1 MQRDLLRRI
10 QKKSDIFPLF
20 ELQQERKWKMSEYRA
35 SVEEQSNYLLRF
47 KLTIT
52 CGFIENMLKVRENTL
67 DDKQEK
73 RLKRMKTCGIQ
84 HQNTICILNS

>member
-1 MQRDLLRRI
+1 
-10 QKKSDIFPLF
+10 
-20 ELQQERKWKMSEYRA
+20 MSEYR
-35 SVEEQSNYLLRF
+35 SSIHEQSNYLLKF

-73 RLKRMKTCGIQ
+73 RLRIMKRVGIQ
-84 HQNTICILNS
+84 HQNTVCILNS